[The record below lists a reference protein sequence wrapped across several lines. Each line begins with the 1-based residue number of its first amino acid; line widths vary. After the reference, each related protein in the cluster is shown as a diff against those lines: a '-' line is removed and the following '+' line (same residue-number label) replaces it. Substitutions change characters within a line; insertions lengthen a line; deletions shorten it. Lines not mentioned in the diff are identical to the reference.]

1 MTNDATSRGGSQSE
15 AQVPARVPE
24 ERTISYG
31 GLLFRE
37 MIAIEMLAVVLVF
50 LALVWNA
57 PLEQLADPLHTAN
70 PAKAPW
76 YFTGLQELLHY
87 FPPFVAGVILPTLI
101 VLALIVVP
109 FFHVNIKN
117 EMLWTHHR
125 SQRLTILAVVA
136 VALIVLLLSVGAWD
150 AAIPVVTISTLMA
163 LAAMWA
169 EHQPGQPRGRF
180 QNWLSSKPLSFW
192 IMTWFLMEAV
202 ILTTVGA
209 LFRGPGWVWVWP
221 WRNA

>member
-1 MTNDATSRGGSQSE
+1 MQKLSSERGGQAPSRDPGEKS
-15 AQVPARVPE
+15 
-24 ERTISYG
+24 ISYG
-31 GLLFRE
+31 ELLFRE
-37 MIAIEMLAVVLVF
+37 MIAIEILAVVLVC

-109 FFHVNIKN
+109 FFNVNIKN
-117 EMLWTHHR
+117 ETLWSR
-125 SQRLTILAVVA
+125 NRRGRLTILAVVA
-136 VALIVLLLSVGAWD
+136 VALTVLLLRVGAWD
-150 AAIPVVTISTLMA
+150 ATIPVLTVAVLMA
-163 LAAMWA
+163 FAAQWA
-169 EHQPGQPRGRF
+169 GQVSEQPGSAKPGGRF
-180 QNWLSSKPLSFW
+180 QNWLSAKPLSFW

-221 WRNA
+221 WRSS

>member
-1 MTNDATSRGGSQSE
+1 MKNFPLESGGE
-15 AQVPARVPE
+15 EHVPARAPGE
-24 ERTISYG
+24 KTISYG
-31 GLLFRE
+31 DLLFRE
-37 MIAIEMLAVVLVF
+37 MIAIEILAVVLVG

-109 FFHVNIKN
+109 FFHVNIQDKT
-117 EMLWTHHR
+117 LWDR
-125 SQRLTILAVVA
+125 NKSQRLAIVVVIAVV
-136 VALIVLLLSVGAWD
+136 LTVLLLRVGAWD
-150 AAIPVVTISTLMA
+150 ATIPVLVISALMA

-169 EHQPGQPRGRF
+169 EHPAGRF
-180 QNWLSSKPLSFW
+180 QNWLSAKPLSFW

-221 WRNA
+221 WRNP

>member
-1 MTNDATSRGGSQSE
+1 MMKNSPLEGAGQLPS
-15 AQVPARVPE
+15 RVPE
-24 ERTISYG
+24 EKSISYG
-31 GLLFRE
+31 ELLFRE
-37 MIAIEMLAVVLVF
+37 MIAIEILAVVLVC

-109 FFHVNIKN
+109 FFNVNIKN
-117 EMLWTHHR
+117 ELLWVHHK
-125 SQRLTILAVVA
+125 SQRLLSVGIIAI
-136 VALIVLLLSVGAWD
+136 ALTALLLSVGAWD
-150 AAIPVVTISTLMA
+150 AAIPVITISILMA

-169 EHQPGQPRGRF
+169 GQPASRF
-180 QNWLSSKPLSFW
+180 QNWLSAKPLSFW

-221 WRNA
+221 WRQS

>member
-1 MTNDATSRGGSQSE
+1 MMKKTLSEDEGGLPSRTPGEKS
-15 AQVPARVPE
+15 
-24 ERTISYG
+24 ISYG
-31 GLLFRE
+31 ELLFRE
-37 MIAIEMLAVVLVF
+37 MIAIEILAVVLVCV
-50 LALVWNA
+50 ALVWNA

-109 FFHVNIKN
+109 FFNVNIKN
-117 EMLWTHHR
+117 ETLWAKNKSR
-125 SQRLTILAVVA
+125 RLSLLVAIAVVLTA
-136 VALIVLLLSVGAWD
+136 LLLRADAWD
-150 AAIPVVTISTLMA
+150 ATIPVLIVSALMA
-163 LAAMWA
+163 LAASWS
-169 EHQPGQPRGRF
+169 GYPRGSF
-180 QNWLSSKPLSFW
+180 QNRLSAKPLSFW

-221 WRNA
+221 WRNS

>member
-1 MTNDATSRGGSQSE
+1 MPPRAPGEKS
-15 AQVPARVPE
+15 
-24 ERTISYG
+24 ISYG
-31 GLLFRE
+31 ELLFRE
-37 MIAIEMLAVVLVF
+37 MIAIEMLAVVLVC
-50 LALVWNA
+50 LALLWNA

-109 FFHVNIKN
+109 FFNVNIKN
-117 EMLWTHHR
+117 QTLWDR
-125 SQRLTILAVVA
+125 NKSQRLTILAVVA
-136 VALIVLLLSVGAWD
+136 VALTVLLLRVGAWD
-150 AAIPVVTISTLMA
+150 ATIPVLTISILMA
-163 LAAMWA
+163 CAAMWA
-169 EHQPGQPRGRF
+169 GHPQGRL
-180 QNWLSSKPLSFW
+180 QNWLSAKPVSFW

-209 LFRGPGWVWVWP
+209 LFRGPGWIWVWP
-221 WRNA
+221 WRNS

>member
-1 MTNDATSRGGSQSE
+1 MRSPGEKS
-15 AQVPARVPE
+15 
-24 ERTISYG
+24 ISYG
-31 GLLFRE
+31 DLLFRE
-37 MIAIEMLAVVLVF
+37 IIAIEMLAVVLVC

-109 FFHVNIKN
+109 FFNVNIKD
-117 EMLWTHHR
+117 ETLWDR
-125 SQRLTILAVVA
+125 NKSQRLTVLAVIA
-136 VALIVLLLSVGAWD
+136 VALTGLLLRVGAWD
-150 AAIPVVTISTLMA
+150 AAIPVLTISALMA
-163 LAAMWA
+163 LAALRA
-169 EHQPGQPRGRF
+169 GQTTGRF
-180 QNWLSSKPLSFW
+180 QNWLSAKPLSFW

-221 WRNA
+221 WRNS

>member
-1 MTNDATSRGGSQSE
+1 MKNSSSEREDPLPSRAAGE
-15 AQVPARVPE
+15 K
-24 ERTISYG
+24 TISYG
-31 GLLFRE
+31 DLLFRE
-37 MIAIEMLAVVLVF
+37 MIAIEILAVVLVG

-109 FFHVNIKN
+109 FFHVNIQDAT
-117 EMLWTHHR
+117 LWDR
-125 SQRLTILAVVA
+125 NKSQRLAILAVIA
-136 VALIVLLLSVGAWD
+136 VILTVMLLRVGAWD
-150 AAIPVVTISTLMA
+150 ATIPVLVISALMA

-169 EHQPGQPRGRF
+169 GHPAGRF
-180 QNWLSSKPLSFW
+180 QNWLSAKPLSFW

-221 WRNA
+221 WRTP

>member
-1 MTNDATSRGGSQSE
+1 MMKKTLSEDEGGLPSRTPGEKS
-15 AQVPARVPE
+15 
-24 ERTISYG
+24 ISYG
-31 GLLFRE
+31 ELLFRE
-37 MIAIEMLAVVLVF
+37 MIAIEILAVVLVCV
-50 LALVWNA
+50 ALVWNA

-109 FFHVNIKN
+109 FFNVNIKN
-117 EMLWTHHR
+117 ETLWAKNKSR
-125 SQRLTILAVVA
+125 RLAGLAA
-136 VALIVLLLSVGAWD
+136 IAVLLTALLLRADAWD
-150 AAIPVVTISTLMA
+150 ATIPVLIVSALMA
-163 LAAMWA
+163 LAASWS
-169 EHQPGQPRGRF
+169 GYPRGSF
-180 QNWLSSKPLSFW
+180 QNWLSAKPLSFW

-221 WRNA
+221 WRNS

>member
-1 MTNDATSRGGSQSE
+1 MMKKTLSEDEGGLPSRTPGEKS
-15 AQVPARVPE
+15 
-24 ERTISYG
+24 ISYG
-31 GLLFRE
+31 ELLFRE
-37 MIAIEMLAVVLVF
+37 MIAIEILAVVLVCV
-50 LALVWNA
+50 ALVWNA

-109 FFHVNIKN
+109 FFNVNIKN
-117 EMLWTHHR
+117 ETLWAKNK
-125 SQRLTILAVVA
+125 SQRLAGLAVIA
-136 VALIVLLLSVGAWD
+136 VLLTALLLRVDAWD
-150 AAIPVVTISTLMA
+150 AAIPVLIVSALMA
-163 LAAMWA
+163 LAALCS
-169 EHQPGQPRGRF
+169 GYPRGSF
-180 QNWLSSKPLSFW
+180 QNRLSAKPLSFW

-221 WRNA
+221 WRNS

>member
-1 MTNDATSRGGSQSE
+1 MMKNSLSEREGGLPSRAPGEKS
-15 AQVPARVPE
+15 
-24 ERTISYG
+24 ISYG
-31 GLLFRE
+31 ELLFRE
-37 MIAIEMLAVVLVF
+37 MIAIEMLAVVLVC
-50 LALVWNA
+50 LALLWNA

-101 VLALIVVP
+101 VLALIIVP
-109 FFHVNIKN
+109 FFNVNIKN
-117 EMLWTHHR
+117 EMLWAENKT
-125 SQRLTILAVVA
+125 QRLTSLTVIA
-136 VALIVLLLSVGAWD
+136 VALTALLLRVGAWD
-150 AAIPVVTISTLMA
+150 ATIPVIAVSVFMA
-163 LAAMWA
+163 LAASWSG
-169 EHQPGQPRGRF
+169 HPRSSFR
-180 QNWLSSKPLSFW
+180 NWLSSKPLSFW

-221 WRNA
+221 WRNS

>member
-1 MTNDATSRGGSQSE
+1 MIKKTLSEDEGGLPSRTPGEKS
-15 AQVPARVPE
+15 
-24 ERTISYG
+24 ISYG
-31 GLLFRE
+31 ELLFRE
-37 MIAIEMLAVVLVF
+37 MIAIEILAVVLVCV
-50 LALVWNA
+50 ALVWNA

-109 FFHVNIKN
+109 FFNVNIKN
-117 EMLWTHHR
+117 ETLWAKNKSR
-125 SQRLTILAVVA
+125 RLASLAA
-136 VALIVLLLSVGAWD
+136 IAVLLTALLLRVDAWD
-150 AAIPVVTISTLMA
+150 ATIPVLIVSALMA
-163 LAAMWA
+163 LAASWS
-169 EHQPGQPRGRF
+169 GYPRGSF
-180 QNWLSSKPLSFW
+180 QNRLSAKPLSFW

-221 WRNA
+221 WRNS

>member
-1 MTNDATSRGGSQSE
+1 MHNVPSERGGHLPLRSPGEKS
-15 AQVPARVPE
+15 
-24 ERTISYG
+24 ISYG
-31 GLLFRE
+31 DLLFRE
-37 MIAIEMLAVVLVF
+37 IIAIEMLAVVLVC

-109 FFHVNIKN
+109 FFNVNIKD
-117 EMLWTHHR
+117 ETLWDR
-125 SQRLTILAVVA
+125 NKSQRLTVLAVIA
-136 VALIVLLLSVGAWD
+136 VALTGLLLRVGAWD
-150 AAIPVVTISTLMA
+150 AAIPVLTISALMA
-163 LAAMWA
+163 LAALRA
-169 EHQPGQPRGRF
+169 GQTTGRF
-180 QNWLSSKPLSFW
+180 QNWLSAKPLSFW

-221 WRNA
+221 WRNS

>member
-1 MTNDATSRGGSQSE
+1 MMKNFPLEGAGQS
-15 AQVPARVPE
+15 PSGTPE
-24 ERTISYG
+24 ETSISYG
-31 GLLFRE
+31 ELLFRE
-37 MIAIEMLAVVLVF
+37 MIAIEILAVVLVC

-109 FFHVNIKN
+109 FFNVNIKD
-117 EMLWTHHR
+117 ETLWDR
-125 SQRLTILAVVA
+125 NKSQRLTSLAVIA
-136 VALIVLLLSVGAWD
+136 VALTALLLRVGAWD
-150 AAIPVVTISTLMA
+150 AAIPVMTIAALMA
-163 LAAMWA
+163 LAALWA
-169 EHQPGQPRGRF
+169 GQATGRC
-180 QNWLSSKPLSFW
+180 QNWLSTKPLSFW

-209 LFRGPGWVWVWP
+209 LFRGAGWIWVWP
-221 WRNA
+221 WRNS

>member
-1 MTNDATSRGGSQSE
+1 MKNSPSE
-15 AQVPARVPE
+15 GAGQLPPQAPGE
-24 ERTISYG
+24 KSISYG
-31 GLLFRE
+31 ELLFRE
-37 MIAIEMLAVVLVF
+37 MIAIEILAVVLVC

-57 PLEQLADPLHTAN
+57 PLEQLADPFHTAN

-117 EMLWTHHR
+117 EMLWVQHK
-125 SQRLTILAVVA
+125 SQRLIGLGIIAI
-136 VALIVLLLSVGAWD
+136 ALTALLLRVGAWD
-150 AAIPVVTISTLMA
+150 AAIPVIAIAVLMA

-169 EHQPGQPRGRF
+169 GQPASGF
-180 QNWLSSKPLSFW
+180 QHWLSAKPLSFW

-221 WRNA
+221 WRNS

>member
-1 MTNDATSRGGSQSE
+1 MHNVPSERGGHLPLPSLGEKS
-15 AQVPARVPE
+15 
-24 ERTISYG
+24 ISYG
-31 GLLFRE
+31 DLLFRE
-37 MIAIEMLAVVLVF
+37 IIAIEMLAVVLVC

-109 FFHVNIKN
+109 FFNVNIKD
-117 EMLWTHHR
+117 ETLWDR
-125 SQRLTILAVVA
+125 NKSQRLTVLAVIA
-136 VALIVLLLSVGAWD
+136 VALTGLLLRVGAWD
-150 AAIPVVTISTLMA
+150 AAIPVLTISALMA
-163 LAAMWA
+163 LAALRA
-169 EHQPGQPRGRF
+169 GQTTGRF
-180 QNWLSSKPLSFW
+180 QNWLSAKPLSFW

-221 WRNA
+221 WRNS

>member
-1 MTNDATSRGGSQSE
+1 MMNNSPSE
-15 AQVPARVPE
+15 HGTRLPARIPGE
-24 ERTISYG
+24 KTISYG
-31 GLLFRE
+31 ELLFRE
-37 MIAIEMLAVVLVF
+37 MIAIEILAVVLVC

-109 FFHVNIKN
+109 FFNVNIKDQT
-117 EMLWTHHR
+117 LWDR
-125 SQRLTILAVVA
+125 NKSQRLISLAIIT
-136 VALIVLLLSVGAWD
+136 VALTVLLLRVGAWD
-150 AAIPVVTISTLMA
+150 ATIPVLTIAALMA
-163 LAAMWA
+163 LAASWA
-169 EHQPGQPRGRF
+169 GRPVGRF
-180 QNWLSSKPLSFW
+180 QSWLSAKPLSFW

-221 WRNA
+221 WRHS

>member
-1 MTNDATSRGGSQSE
+1 MMKNPPLEGAGQLPS
-15 AQVPARVPE
+15 RVPE
-24 ERTISYG
+24 EKSISYG
-31 GLLFRE
+31 ELLFRE
-37 MIAIEMLAVVLVF
+37 MIAIEILAVVLVC

-109 FFHVNIKN
+109 FFNVNIKN
-117 EMLWTHHR
+117 ELLWVHHK
-125 SQRLTILAVVA
+125 SQRLLSVGIIAI
-136 VALIVLLLSVGAWD
+136 ALTALLLSVGAWD
-150 AAIPVVTISTLMA
+150 AAIPVITISILMA

-169 EHQPGQPRGRF
+169 GQPASRF
-180 QNWLSSKPLSFW
+180 QNWLSAKPLSFW

-221 WRNA
+221 WRHS

>member
-1 MTNDATSRGGSQSE
+1 MKNSLPEHEGGLSSGE
-15 AQVPARVPE
+15 PA
-24 ERTISYG
+24 ERSISYG
-31 GLLFRE
+31 ELLFRE
-37 MIAIEMLAVVLVF
+37 MIAIEILAVVLVC

-87 FPPFVAGVILPTLI
+87 FPPFVAGVILPTLV

-109 FFHVNIKN
+109 FFNVNIKN
-117 EMLWTHHR
+117 ETLWSENKSR
-125 SQRLTILAVVA
+125 RLTALAVIA
-136 VALIVLLLSVGAWD
+136 VGLTVLLLSVGAWD
-150 AAIPVVTISTLMA
+150 ATIPVVTISVLMA

-169 EHQPGQPRGRF
+169 RRPRGKF
-180 QNWLSSKPLSFW
+180 QNWLSAKPLSFW
-192 IMTWFLMEAV
+192 VMTWFLMEAV

-221 WRNA
+221 WRNS

>member
-1 MTNDATSRGGSQSE
+1 MMKDSLSASGERLPSRTPGEKS
-15 AQVPARVPE
+15 
-24 ERTISYG
+24 ISYG
-31 GLLFRE
+31 ELLFRE
-37 MIAIEMLAVVLVF
+37 MIAIEMLAVVLVC
-50 LALVWNA
+50 LALIWNA

-109 FFHVNIKN
+109 FFNVNIKDQT
-117 EMLWTHHR
+117 LWDR
-125 SQRLTILAVVA
+125 NKSQRLTILAVVA
-136 VALIVLLLSVGAWD
+136 VGLTILLLRVGAWD
-150 AAIPVVTISTLMA
+150 ATIPVLTKASLMTLSA
-163 LAAMWA
+163 LWA
-169 EHQPGQPRGRF
+169 GQSNGRF
-180 QNWLSSKPLSFW
+180 QNWLSAKPLSFW

-209 LFRGPGWVWVWP
+209 LFRGPGWIWVWP
-221 WRNA
+221 WRNS